1 MMQVNK
7 EPTGRVKCTDVC
19 AETNKD
25 VCTGTCAD
33 VTAGESVSAPEHAC
47 EGMRYQVHQMSIQE
61 SILASNQ
68 SQQSLHTFARIASLL
83 FLYEPHQEEVRALLQ
98 VIAAQDVYT
107 LTEELWFFDAGCV
120 RDSSHAGSAARAED
134 APRAE
139 HVAPCASSTPNAP
152 SSLPAPCTA
161 SASCI
166 ASTPSA
172 SCSPCAPNAPNAPF
186 ALPAPCA
193 LRDMQKRIEDLQ
205 EAARYALEHNNESV
219 WEYRRLFVG
228 PAHKA
233 APPWGS
239 VYTDYQE
246 VMFGEATL
254 KLRAWMRSRGIT
266 QTQCDNMPDDHIGL
280 LIALLD
286 YLLPERLDCALE
298 LLQFHLLPWC
308 GHFFG
313 ILERETTHPLYRTL
327 ARFCNAYLNNVWYIT
342 QLSVVIPHFYRV

>member
-7 EPTGRVKCTDVC
+7 EPICRVKCADVC
-19 AETNKD
+19 AETNTD
-25 VCTGTCAD
+25 VCNDTCGG
-33 VTAGESVSAPEHAC
+33 VTAGESVSAPTHVC
-47 EGMRYQVHQMSIQE
+47 ESMRQQVRTMSIQE

-68 SQQSLHTFARIASLL
+68 AQQSLHTFARIASLL
-83 FLYEPHQEEVRALLQ
+83 FLYEPHLEEVRTLLQ
-98 VIAAQDVYT
+98 VLAAQDART

-120 RDSSHAGSAARAED
+120 RDSSHAGSVARVED
-134 APRAE
+134 AAPAE
-139 HVAPCASSTPNAP
+139 RIASCVASATPCAAHTASTLSASCTPNAP
-152 SSLPAPCTA
+152 S
-161 SASCI
+161 
-166 ASTPSA
+166 
-172 SCSPCAPNAPNAPF
+172 
-186 ALPAPCA
+186 ALPVPCS
-193 LRDMQKRIEDLQ
+193 LQDMQNCIENLQ
-205 EAARYALEHNNESV
+205 QACSYALQHNEESV

-246 VMFGEATL
+246 VMFGASTL
-254 KLRAWMRSRGIT
+254 ELRAWMRACGIT
-266 QTQCDNMPDDHIGL
+266 QTRHDNTPDDHIGL

-286 YLLPERLDCALE
+286 SLLPERLDCALE
-298 LLQFHLLPWC
+298 LLQLHLLPWC

-313 ILERETTHPLYRTL
+313 ILERETTHPLYRAL

>member
-1 MMQVNK
+1 MI
-7 EPTGRVKCTDVC
+7 DVF
-19 AETNKD
+19 
-25 VCTGTCAD
+25 
-33 VTAGESVSAPEHAC
+33 
-47 EGMRYQVHQMSIQE
+47 QE
-61 SILASNQ
+61 LPFLQQA
-68 SQQSLHTFARIASLL
+68 QQSLHTFARIASLL

-98 VIAAQDVYT
+98 VLAAQDAHT
-107 LTEELWFFDAGCV
+107 LIEELWFFDAGSA
-120 RDSSHAGSAARAED
+120 RDSSHASSAARTED

-139 HVAPCASSTPNAP
+139 HVAPCVPSTPNAP
-152 SSLPAPCTA
+152 SSLPAPCT
-161 SASCI
+161 
-166 ASTPSA
+166 
-172 SCSPCAPNAPNAPF
+172 
-186 ALPAPCA
+186 LQG
-193 LRDMQKRIEDLQ
+193 MQKRIEDLQ

-246 VMFGEATL
+246 VMFGASTL
-254 KLRAWMRSRGIT
+254 ELRAWMRSRGIT

-286 YLLPERLDCALE
+286 SLLPEHLDCALE

-313 ILERETTHPLYRTL
+313 ILERETTHPLYRAL
-327 ARFCNAYLNNVWYIT
+327 ARFCDAYLNNVWYIT